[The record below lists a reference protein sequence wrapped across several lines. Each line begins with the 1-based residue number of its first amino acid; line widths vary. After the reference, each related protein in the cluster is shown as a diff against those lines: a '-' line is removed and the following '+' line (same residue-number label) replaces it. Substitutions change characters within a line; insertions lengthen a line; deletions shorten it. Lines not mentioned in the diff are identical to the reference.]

1 MTKLTNNQ
9 KIEIYEW
16 RLKGETLKSLGLEFN
31 INIHNLEYLIRLLN
45 KHDYSILINEKNRY
59 YSKEFKEIAINKV
72 LIKGENLR
80 FVAIELGLSSAG
92 ILIN

>member
-1 MTKLTNNQ
+1 MAKLINNQ

-45 KHDYSILINEKNRY
+45 KHDYS
-59 YSKEFKEIAINKV
+59 KEFKEIAINRV
-72 LIKGENLR
+72 LIKGESLR